1 MQEKEL
7 DYGKTLNLPKTS
19 FNMKANLPNKEPLL
33 LKEWNEKNIYKKSFK
48 IRAVNCFFF
57 AIIFSPSCANVS
69 FLPGTLSLSLNTL
82 LPSGKLTKLLSV
94 GLLFSG
100 TLLIL
105 PSGVYINSPSST

>member
-1 MQEKEL
+1 MFI
-7 DYGKTLNLPKTS
+7 S
-19 FNMKANLPNKEPLL
+19 FSFAAFSANLSLYLL
-33 LKEWNEKNIYKKSFK
+33 
-48 IRAVNCFFF
+48 FFF